1 MRLILPALIMLIFS
15 LSAVAEELEI
25 DQNCNNECLSRAEL
39 PDVCKERCVKKPLT
53 EAGASAELR
62 DMAADGPNDTTTAP
76 EHPTHLKTPSV
87 PPSQSRGAVDFS
99 LVDFECFKQC
109 RNNNV
114 EGNDNSLDECKKL
127 CSKQ

>member
-15 LSAVAEELEI
+15 LSVVAEELEI

-39 PDVCKERCVKKPLT
+39 PDICKERCIKKPLA

-62 DMAADGPNDTTTAP
+62 DTAADGHNDAFAP
-76 EHPTHLKTPSV
+76 EHPAHLKAPSV
-87 PPSQSRGAVDFS
+87 PPSQSKGAVDFS

-109 RNNNV
+109 RNNSA